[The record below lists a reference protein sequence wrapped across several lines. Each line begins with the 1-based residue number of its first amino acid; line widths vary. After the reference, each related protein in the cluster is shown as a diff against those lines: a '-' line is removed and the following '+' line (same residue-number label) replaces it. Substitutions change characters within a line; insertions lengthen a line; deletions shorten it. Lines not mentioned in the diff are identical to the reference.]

1 MAARR
6 REGRRGDRDADCE
19 QLANEAVARGFAT
32 ESFVRTARVFE
43 DTAHVQELLGRR
55 ADAARFRERAVRMH
69 ERKGNLLALA
79 RLREDA
85 GMPTGAGT

>member
-6 REGRRGDRDADCE
+6 REDRRGDRDADRE
-19 QLANEAVARGFAT
+19 QLANDAVARGFAT

-55 ADAARFRERAVRMH
+55 AMPRASGNEPYACTSARGACLPWRGYATS
-69 ERKGNLLALA
+69 
-79 RLREDA
+79 